1 MASIEQDPASG
12 NWRIRIYFDKKQ
24 YFRSCDTVDEGVAR
38 TILGTVEET
47 ISLLKRGRLVIPE
60 DTEDIAE
67 FLINGGKVTE
77 KAPKLVRKT
86 LKEVID
92 AYFAAIP
99 SGAKEA
105 NSLLTE
111 RIHLGH
117 FQRLL
122 KGTTPI
128 RAIGVPA
135 LQKYVVERSD
145 ESGIRGRK
153 IKSGTIRKELVTFGQ
168 LWRFAKANNWVS
180 TDYDRKAIKLP
191 KTAEKPPFQTWEEIE
206 AKVKAGGLTDAEVSD
221 LWDCLF
227 LRGKEILAFLTYVEK
242 NGKAPWIH
250 PALAI
255 AAYTGARRSEIMR
268 SECADFDFQRPM
280 VLLREKKR
288 ERGKVTFRTVD
299 FHDDLQTIM
308 RKWFKEGHPGGKYT
322 ICAEANVPLTPD
334 EADRTF
340 ETTMTGSKWA
350 VLRGYHV
357 LRHSFASLCAMKAVP
372 EHTISRWM
380 GHETEEMK
388 KRYRHL
394 YPEQTKRA
402 MQKLFG

>member
-1 MASIEQDPASG
+1 MATIEQDPASG
-12 NWRIRIYFDKKQ
+12 NWRIRIYFEKKQ
-24 YFRSCDTVDEGVAR
+24 YFRSCDTTDEQTAR

-47 ISLLKRGRLVIPE
+47 IRLVKRQRLTIPD

-67 FLINGGKVTE
+67 FLVNGGKVTG
-77 KAPKLVRKT
+77 KAQRVERKT
-86 LKEVID
+86 LKEVVD
-92 AYFAAIP
+92 AYFEAIP

-111 RIHLGH
+111 KIHLGH

-128 RAIGVPA
+128 RAMGVPA

-191 KTAEKPPFQTWEEIE
+191 KSAEKPPFQTWEEIE
-206 AKVKAGGLTDAEVSD
+206 VKIKAGGLTEAEISD

-242 NGKAPWIH
+242 NGKAPWLY

-255 AAYTGARRSEIMR
+255 AAYTARAAQRSCGQSARTSTSSGQWSCSARRNASEEKSR
-268 SECADFDFQRPM
+268 SERSISM
-280 VLLREKKR
+280 R
-288 ERGKVTFRTVD
+288 TFRQSCGSGSSRD
-299 FHDDLQTIM
+299 
-308 RKWFKEGHPGGKYT
+308 
-322 ICAEANVPLTPD
+322 TP
-334 EADRTF
+334 AASTR
-340 ETTMTGSKWA
+340 
-350 VLRGYHV
+350 
-357 LRHSFASLCAMKAVP
+357 FARRRM
-372 EHTISRWM
+372 SR
-380 GHETEEMK
+380 
-388 KRYRHL
+388 
-394 YPEQTKRA
+394 
-402 MQKLFG
+402 

>member
-1 MASIEQDPASG
+1 MATVEQDPASG
-12 NWRIRIYFDKKQ
+12 NWRIRIYFQKKQ
-24 YFRSCDTVDEGVAR
+24 YFRSCDTTDEQTAR

-47 ISLLKRGRLVIPE
+47 IRLVKRQRLAIPD

-67 FLINGGKVTE
+67 FLMNGGKVTE
-77 KAPKLVRKT
+77 KSQKVERKT

-111 RIHLGH
+111 KIHLRH

-135 LQKYVVERSD
+135 LQKYVVERSN
-145 ESGIRGRK
+145 ESGTRGRK

-180 TDYDRKAIKLP
+180 ADYDRKAIKLP

-206 AKVKAGGLTDAEVSD
+206 TKIEAGGLTEAEISD

-227 LRGKEILAFLTYVEK
+227 LRGKEILAFLAYAEEEWQ
-242 NGKAPWIH
+242 GP
-250 PALAI
+250 LAI
-255 AAYTGARRSEIMR
+255 PRLGNRSLYGRVGQRSCDRSVRTSTSNGRWCCYARRNGSAERSR
-268 SECADFDFQRPM
+268 SELSISM
-280 VLLREKKR
+280 
-288 ERGKVTFRTVD
+288 TIFRQSCGSGSSRDIRAAST
-299 FHDDLQTIM
+299 
-308 RKWFKEGHPGGKYT
+308 RS
-322 ICAEANVPLTPD
+322 ARR
-334 EADRTF
+334 RT
-340 ETTMTGSKWA
+340 
-350 VLRGYHV
+350 
-357 LRHSFASLCAMKAVP
+357 
-372 EHTISRWM
+372 SR
-380 GHETEEMK
+380 
-388 KRYRHL
+388 
-394 YPEQTKRA
+394 
-402 MQKLFG
+402 